1 MSTIQEILNRAVY
14 YSGNK
19 ELLEKKE
26 ELIQVTNWDKN
37 LARTELII
45 KWMEKSNVR
54 WVILKDNKFDGHK
67 ISAFYALFLK
77 HGRPMV
83 EVTLTEIGGL

>member
-37 LARTELII
+37 LAQMGSHI
-45 KWMEKSNVR
+45 KQMEISGIR